1 MTVLTSFPTTEN
13 SIQHLFDLCLDMLTP
28 EHAAA
33 CDAIES
39 ITKAYSQEGL
49 SNWPRLLTLSLRL
62 HDLAFLLPRALGP
75 VRDELLGIAGQLC
88 LRCNVAL
95 NDLRQP
101 RPLPPQTQ
109 QGAFS

>member
-1 MTVLTSFPTTEN
+1 MNVLANYPSDEN
-13 SIQHLFDLCLDMLTP
+13 SIQRLFDLCLDMLTP
-28 EHAAA
+28 DHAAA

-49 SNWPRLLTLSLRL
+49 SDWPRLLTLSLRL
-62 HDLAFLLPRALGP
+62 HDLAFLLPRVLEP
-75 VRDELLGIAGQLC
+75 VRDELLSIAGQIC